1 MSDKSLERALQI
13 KEEIKKLKEL
23 YNNIE
28 DSWHGFIFHKDWNE
42 ANIHEFLKLL
52 TDTQDISVEL
62 LRELRWQRLENIQAD
77 IKKLEK
83 EFEEL

>member
-1 MSDKSLERALQI
+1 MTDISLERALQI
-13 KEEIKKLKEL
+13 KEEIKKLKKL

-28 DSWHGFIFHKDWNE
+28 NSWHDFVFDKDWNE

-77 IKKLEK
+77 IKKLQK
-83 EFEEL
+83 EFESL

>member
-13 KEEIKKLKEL
+13 KEEIKKLKKL

-28 DSWHGFIFHKDWNE
+28 DSWHGFVFDKDWNE
-42 ANIHEFLKLL
+42 ANIYEFLKLL

-83 EFEEL
+83 EFESL